1 VQRYENYFNF
11 LSLFFIFLCTFAV
24 NMKYKYLFIFLFTVL
39 WVTPSTAQRTVRRQL
54 AKPDTLQLVRN
65 YIDSLALL
73 RRQLDSM
80 QQENQAL
87 RRESTDGRYFRLFAP
102 TTFYHSG
109 ARKALSLS
117 PQTGDEVTDA
127 VDAAMLNLYM
137 RRPDLVRSNETQ
149 LQQAGTVRDDVYQE
163 MTQQVE
169 LVDMVPQAPE
179 VPEEVAPVVLEVKKP
194 NFWKFKFDGSLQ
206 FLQNYVTDNWHKGG
220 ESNYSAVA
228 STVFELNYND
238 KDRVTFDN
246 KLEMKLGFLT
256 SPSDTVHKFKPN
268 NDLLR
273 YTGKLG
279 LQAHKRWYYTL
290 QILAYTQFTRGLK
303 ANDTK
308 VYSDFMSPF
317 DLNVGL
323 GMEYKVEALNKRL
336 TGTLN
341 FLPLSYNFRYVDR
354 LALSTSYGLKE
365 GSHAMHD
372 FGSQL
377 TIDLTW
383 KMADQISWKTRLYGF
398 TSYKRALVEWEN
410 LITLQV
416 SKYISANLFL
426 YPRFDDSGKRND
438 STGYLQFQE
447 YSSLGISYSF

>member
-1 VQRYENYFNF
+1 
-11 LSLFFIFLCTFAV
+11 
-24 NMKYKYLFIFLFTVL
+24 MKYKYLFIFLFTVL
-39 WVTPSTAQRTVRRQL
+39 WVTPSTAQRTDRRQL
-54 AKPDTLQLVRN
+54 ATPDTLQLVRN

-80 QQENQAL
+80 QQVNQAL
-87 RRESTDGRYFRLFAP
+87 QRESTDGRYFRLFAP

-169 LVDMVPQAPE
+169 LVDMVPQSPE

>member
-1 VQRYENYFNF
+1 
-11 LSLFFIFLCTFAV
+11 
-24 NMKYKYLFIFLFTVL
+24 MKYKYLFIFLFTVL

-54 AKPDTLQLVRN
+54 ATPDTLQLVRN

-80 QQENQAL
+80 QQVNQAL
-87 RRESTDGRYFRLFAP
+87 QRESTDGRYFRLFAP

-169 LVDMVPQAPE
+169 LVDMVPQSPE

>member
-1 VQRYENYFNF
+1 
-11 LSLFFIFLCTFAV
+11 
-24 NMKYKYLFIFLFTVL
+24 MKYKYLFIFLFTVL

-54 AKPDTLQLVRN
+54 ATPDTLQLVKN